1 MQTWQI
7 ILITLYAIIAIFD
20 NLNTKIEIG
29 KPLMAG
35 AFAGLVMGDLT
46 TGLAVG
52 GTLQLMILG
61 VGSFGGATIPDYTIA
76 SLIATPL
83 AIISGKDLEFAI
95 GLGVPIGL
103 LMTQLDI
110 LARLSNVFIMKQA
123 EKAVEKEKYDMI
135 NVYNHLGMVTWG
147 ISRGLPV
154 VLALVFGTSFV
165 ESILEFSPDWLISGL
180 KLAGGL
186 LPAVGISML
195 LKYLPVKTYYPYLII
210 GFVITAYLQVPMLGI
225 ALIGIALAVI
235 YYQQSHRLVVDTSNE
250 VGNGD
255 DEDE

>member
-1 MQTWQI
+1 MQVWQI
-7 ILITLYAIIAIFD
+7 ILITLYAMIAIYD
-20 NLNTKIEIG
+20 NLNTKVELG

-35 AFAGLVMGDLT
+35 AFAGLVMGDLR

-76 SLIATPL
+76 ALIAAPL
-83 AIISGKDLEFAI
+83 AIISGRDLEFAI

-123 EKAVEKEKYDMI
+123 EKAVEQEKYNRI
-135 NVYNHLGMVTWG
+135 NLLNHLGLVTWG

-154 VLALVFGTSFV
+154 VLALTFGTGFV
-165 ESILEFSPDWLISGL
+165 QAILAISPDWLISGL

-195 LKYLPVKTYYPYLII
+195 LKYLPVKQYYPYLIV
-210 GFVITAYLQVPMLGI
+210 GFIFIAYLKVPMLGV
-225 ALIGIALAVI
+225 ALLGAAVAVVF
-235 YYQQSHRLVVDTSNE
+235 YQQSNKMTAISE
-250 VGNGD
+250 VSGGNGE

>member
-1 MQTWQI
+1 MHTWQI
-7 ILITLYAIIAIFD
+7 ILITLYAVIAIFD

-35 AFAGLVMGDLT
+35 AFAGLVMGDLV

-76 SLIATPL
+76 ALIATPL
-83 AIISGKDLEFAI
+83 AIMSGKDLEFAI

-110 LARLSNVFIMKQA
+110 LARISNVFIMKQA
-123 EKAVEKEKYDMI
+123 QKAVDKEKYELI
-135 NVYNHLGMVTWG
+135 NIYNHLGMVTWA

-154 VLALVFGTSFV
+154 VLALVFGTEFV
-165 ESILEFSPDWLISGL
+165 EMILNISPEWLINGL

-195 LKYLPVKTYYPYLII
+195 LKYLPVKNYYPFLII
-210 GFVITAYLQVPMLGI
+210 GFFLTAYLQVPMLGI
-225 ALIGIALAVI
+225 AMLGISVAVI
-235 YYQQSHRLVVDTSNE
+235 TFQQSNKETLQVANSN
-250 VGNGD
+250 GIGD
-255 DEDE
+255 DYDE

>member
-1 MQTWQI
+1 MQNWQI